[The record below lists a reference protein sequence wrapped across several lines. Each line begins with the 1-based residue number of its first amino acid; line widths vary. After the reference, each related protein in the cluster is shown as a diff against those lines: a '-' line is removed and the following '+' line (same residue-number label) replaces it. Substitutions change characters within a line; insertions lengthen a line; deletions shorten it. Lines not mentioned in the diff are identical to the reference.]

1 MNFFQNL
8 VSCRVLPVIIAR
20 DVESTVHL
28 AQSLQRGGMRAVE
41 ITLRTPAALDSLR
54 EVKSAMPG
62 LLVAAGTVTSP
73 ASLQMA
79 LDAGV
84 DFCVSPGI
92 TEALLRAANEQG
104 AQLLPGVASASE
116 VMLGVDLGYEVFKF
130 FPAVPAGG
138 EQMLKSWAGP
148 FPDVRFCPTGGLNR
162 NNFRDSLALPNVVC
176 CGGSWMATDAIVQ
189 AGRWAQVEQL
199 AREAMDP
206 TLDHVSA

>member
-54 EVKSAMPG
+54 EVKSALPG

-116 VMLGVDLGYEVFKF
+116 VMLGVDLGYEVFK
-130 FPAVPAGG
+130 PGAQLLERAGLGGAGG
-138 EQMLKSWAGP
+138 RRTNAQ
-148 FPDVRFCPTGGLNR
+148 
-162 NNFRDSLALPNVVC
+162 VV
-176 CGGSWMATDAIVQ
+176 GGSIPGGALLSH
-189 AGRWAQVEQL
+189 RWSEQK
-199 AREAMDP
+199 
-206 TLDHVSA
+206 